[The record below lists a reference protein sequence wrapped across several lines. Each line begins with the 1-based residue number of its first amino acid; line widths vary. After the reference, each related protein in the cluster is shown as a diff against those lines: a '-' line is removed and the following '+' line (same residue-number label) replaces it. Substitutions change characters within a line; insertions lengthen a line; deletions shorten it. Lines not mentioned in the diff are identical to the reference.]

1 MIKAE
6 REGFEPPIPKGYTA
20 FRVQRIQPD
29 SAISPYYVL
38 NYIEE
43 IIISL
48 TESQRAELTEYLETI
63 LDLYSEDEY
72 EEMVENIVYHYCKR
86 KYNIEKE
93 ESVKAFY
100 EIVDELKL

>member
-1 MIKAE
+1 M
-6 REGFEPPIPKGYTA
+6 
-20 FRVQRIQPD
+20 
-29 SAISPYYVL
+29 
-38 NYIEE
+38 
-43 IIISL
+43 SL